1 MYSPYLYARRS
12 ELLAL
17 RSLLSENLDI
27 DNLLPILEPVKS
39 ETTDIRRCMIEFAKK
54 QKRLIIVVNPSLNDF
69 SKISSNQKK
78 FRDDID
84 DLFSDHASLIPG
96 LELSTNTSKK
106 TVEDFF
112 KKYRSKHTALIYNNS
127 QLTLEDLKNHN
138 ENPKN
143 IYNIT
148 LNNKITTSQLSKI
161 KINTLIHT
169 NDDFIKKNRNADYH
183 GKEPFTDRHNL
194 VAEKALAFGDYTIT
208 GKKFET
214 GGGAPGAVAIHTIY
228 RNPKSSDI
236 WIEHFISD
244 ETDQKKGSSESK
256 FLEAAAKLVKQVKLR
271 PLEFGQNS
279 ALDAYKDHVT
289 NQTWPGLAKNKE
301 YQIRH
306 HIQFMLDIL
315 KK

>member
-1 MYSPYLYARRS
+1 
-12 ELLAL
+12 
-17 RSLLSENLDI
+17 
-27 DNLLPILEPVKS
+27 
-39 ETTDIRRCMIEFAKK
+39 
-54 QKRLIIVVNPSLNDF
+54 
-69 SKISSNQKK
+69 
-78 FRDDID
+78 
-84 DLFSDHASLIPG
+84 SLIPG

-138 ENPKN
+138 KNPKN

-228 RNPKSSDI
+228 R
-236 WIEHFISD
+236 
-244 ETDQKKGSSESK
+244 
-256 FLEAAAKLVKQVKLR
+256 
-271 PLEFGQNS
+271 
-279 ALDAYKDHVT
+279 
-289 NQTWPGLAKNKE
+289 
-301 YQIRH
+301 
-306 HIQFMLDIL
+306 
-315 KK
+315 